1 MDRCPPANCPRL
13 RASQIK
19 QTLPSHHPAL
29 SSSQTPLSI
38 TRRSKPSLP
47 ASTHAVLVIHSCS
60 ASNLNAGPPLPTRT
74 HAGVVI
80 LTGKGHLLKQLCI
93 PRGVPSLQLPRD
105 LRGKQLPGRELSMFC
120 SPTGVQ
126 SSRCHTVD
134 AQ

>member
-1 MDRCPPANCPRL
+1 MDLCPPLHRPRL

-47 ASTHAVLVIHSCS
+47 ASTHAVLVIHSCT

-80 LTGKGHLLKQLCI
+80 LMGKGHFLKQVCI
-93 PRGVPSLQLPRD
+93 PCSLPSLQLPRD
-105 LRGKQLPGRELSMFC
+105 LRGKQLLGRELSIFC
-120 SPTGVQ
+120 PPTGVQ
-126 SSRCHTVD
+126 SSRCHAVD